1 MGGCKKNWGKEVK
14 NMEFAIYEKDFK
26 NQPLYRN
33 KFNLTK
39 EEQERY
45 LQMVPAWV
53 KTWQQALDRIYET
66 DKYAA

>member
-1 MGGCKKNWGKEVK
+1 
-14 NMEFAIYEKDFK
+14 MELTIYEQDFK

-33 KFNLTK
+33 IFNLSK

-53 KTWQQALDRIYET
+53 KKWQAELDKMYEL
-66 DKYAA
+66 DKTHAA

>member
-1 MGGCKKNWGKEVK
+1 
-14 NMEFAIYEKDFK
+14 MELAIYEQDFK

-33 KFNLTK
+33 IFNLSK

-53 KTWQQALDRIYET
+53 KKWQAELDKMYEL
-66 DKYAA
+66 DKTHAA

>member
-1 MGGCKKNWGKEVK
+1 
-14 NMEFAIYEKDFK
+14 MELTIYEQDFK

-33 KFNLTK
+33 IFNLSK

-53 KTWQQALDRIYET
+53 KKWQAELDKIYEL
-66 DKYAA
+66 DKTHAA

>member
-1 MGGCKKNWGKEVK
+1 
-14 NMEFAIYEKDFK
+14 MEFAVYEQTFK

-39 EEQERY
+39 EEQQRY

-53 KTWQQALDRIYET
+53 KTWQNELDKIYEL

>member
-1 MGGCKKNWGKEVK
+1 
-14 NMEFAIYEKDFK
+14 MEFAIYEKTFK

-33 KFNLTK
+33 KFNLSK
-39 EEQERY
+39 EERQRY

-53 KTWQQALDRIYET
+53 KTWQNELDKIYET